1 MRNEYIT
8 IIKSLLLS
16 QKSQNIL
23 RSIGLEIDFCTKS
36 ANNIGFYIHNSHYN
50 TFELLMD
57 YTLQRDCIYQ
67 SNEWVKSV
75 TDINSD
81 KYGYYE
87 DLKNDIDGIIID
99 RSQELT
105 SENIETITLTVI
117 KDIDQ
122 VLIKWQETI

>member
-1 MRNEYIT
+1 
-8 IIKSLLLS
+8 
-16 QKSQNIL
+16 
-23 RSIGLEIDFCTKS
+23 
-36 ANNIGFYIHNSHYN
+36 
-50 TFELLMD
+50 MD
-57 YTLQRDCIYQ
+57 YTLQRDCICQ

-87 DLKNDIDGIIID
+87 DLKNNIDRIIID

-122 VLIKWQETI
+122 LLIKWQEAI